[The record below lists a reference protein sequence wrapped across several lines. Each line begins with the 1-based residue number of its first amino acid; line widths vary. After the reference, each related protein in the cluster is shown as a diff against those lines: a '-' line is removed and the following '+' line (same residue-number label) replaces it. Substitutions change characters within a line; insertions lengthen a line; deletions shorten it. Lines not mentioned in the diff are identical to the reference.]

1 MATDNTH
8 VPQTEDMSNAAGQE
22 FNPEVVQVAQAD
34 AGQGAA
40 NGQPQ
45 APVIPGS
52 PNGEVH
58 IDVPA
63 GQTVVRVQ
71 VAPGE
76 TIDLPFDGS
85 LAARFGQQGNLAVKV
100 GDQTIILLGY

>member
-8 VPQTEDMSNAAGQE
+8 VPQTEDMGNSAAQE

-34 AGQGAA
+34 GAPAGGQGAPA
-40 NGQPQ
+40 G
-45 APVIPGS
+45 APVIPGV

-58 IDVPA
+58 VEVPA

-71 VAPGE
+71 VA
-76 TIDLPFDGS
+76 
-85 LAARFGQQGNLAVKV
+85 
-100 GDQTIILLGY
+100 